1 MDTQVAH
8 RIADLAAHTGLLAA
22 LEQVEARQRNRLRI
36 LAYHRIGD
44 VDQETG
50 ALDPDLLNGRPD
62 IFAGQMAFLRA
73 NYHPISPEDLLRA
86 VAGHHPLPP
95 RAVLVTFD
103 DGYSDFRDVA
113 WPILQ
118 RFQIPAVLFVPTDYL
133 SGDGRIF
140 WWDRLYQ
147 GFMQTQRAEI
157 EVPDLGVL
165 PLLNFMQCTEAFR
178 AAKKLVMTRRNAEGM
193 QLVED
198 LLAALAVTPQP
209 QQAILTWDDLR
220 QLQRQGLYVGAHTCS
235 HPILAQVTAEEAR
248 REISQSQRRLQEE
261 LGQTWPI
268 FAYPS
273 GHPADLDAM
282 LAQILCEEG
291 FDVAMTMIEGHN
303 QIGRTPPFYLRRVG
317 MAPHLSLTDFRLA
330 LTGAYDLYG
339 WLLRLRS
346 GARQPLFAGR
356 KRYSTDAPTGHSMQ
370 QTGPFVR

>member
-1 MDTQVAH
+1 MAAQLTH
-8 RIADLAAHTGLLAA
+8 RIADLADRTGLLTV
-22 LEQVEARQRNRLRI
+22 LEQVEARQSNRLRI
-36 LAYHRIGD
+36 LDYHRIGD

-50 ALDPDLLNGRPD
+50 ALDPDLINSTPEV
-62 IFAGQMAFLRA
+62 FARQMAFLRA
-73 NYHPISPEDLLRA
+73 NYHPISPEDLLWA

-147 GFMQTQRAEI
+147 GFMQTQREEI
-157 EVPDLGVL
+157 EVPEMGVL
-165 PLLNFMQCTEAFR
+165 SLLNFMQRTEAFR
-178 AAKKLVMTRRNAEGM
+178 AAKKVVMTRRNTEGM

-198 LLAALAVTPQP
+198 LLTSLGVTPQP

-220 QLQRQGLYVGAHTCS
+220 QLQREGLYVGAHTCS

-282 LAQILCEEG
+282 LSQILREEG

-303 QIGRTPPFYLRRVG
+303 QIGRTPPLYLRRVG
-317 MAPHLSLTDFRLA
+317 MAPHLSLTDFRLV

-339 WLLRLRS
+339 WLLRLRT
-346 GARQPLFAGR
+346 GTRQPPFTGR
-356 KRYSTDAPTGHSMQ
+356 KRYSTDAPPGHSMQ
-370 QTGPFVR
+370 RTGPFVR